1 MSSRPTLIL
10 PVNADG
16 DMLLRQTDGQIHPF
30 DQLSDSGLTC
40 DLILPGQNV
49 RIYAHE
55 LPKMREREKQAAARF
70 AVEDRTAAALDEQH
84 IVIGQNGDTR
94 LAVIDSAVFSDA
106 ISRVESFGLIV
117 CEVYAD
123 FDWIA
128 GVSHPIVLSDRII
141 FSGPEGYTIDPEWAD
156 GEISKEATKDWTDIT
171 PSDTALSL
179 RQGKFARQ
187 SRLSLPVASLSKI
200 AALLVLTGISWL
212 ALQGAQARAT
222 SQQAENLNSQTA
234 ALYTQ
239 STGQP
244 APANPARAV
253 TRALKS
259 DNTGKANFL
268 PLISAL
274 NSLLA
279 KSDNISVQSLSF
291 DASKSQLNLRLIYP
305 SFESAGELET
315 AASQLGHEFSP
326 GGVREQNG
334 ELIGDAV
341 FELGAP
347 L

>member
-1 MSSRPTLIL
+1 MNSRPTLIL

-16 DMLLRQTDGQIHPF
+16 DMLLRQSDGQIYPF
-30 DQLSDSGLTC
+30 DQIGHSGLTC

-49 RIYAHE
+49 RIYTHE

-70 AVEDRTAAALDEQH
+70 AVEDRTAAALDGQH

-94 LAVIDSAVFSDA
+94 LAVIDSAVFSAA
-106 ISRVESFGLIV
+106 IARAESFGLSV
-117 CEVYAD
+117 CDVYAD

-128 GVSHPIVLSDRII
+128 GVSNPIILSDRII

-156 GEISKEATKDWTDIT
+156 DEMSTAPTKDWADIT
-171 PSDTALSL
+171 PSETALSL
-179 RQGKFARQ
+179 RQGKFARRR
-187 SRLSLPVASLSKI
+187 SFSLPFASLSKI
-200 AALLVLTGISWL
+200 AALAALTGVSWL

-239 STGQP
+239 ATGQT
-244 APANPARAV
+244 APANPALAV

-259 DNTGKANFL
+259 GNKGGTDFL
-268 PLISAL
+268 PLMSAL
-274 NSLLA
+274 NSVLA
-279 KSDNISVQSLSF
+279 RSNNISVQSLSF

-315 AASQLGHEFSP
+315 AASRFGHEFSP
-326 GGVREQNG
+326 GGLREQNG

-347 L
+347 S

>member
-10 PVNADG
+10 PVSPDG
-16 DMLLRQTDGQIHPF
+16 DMLLRHTDGQVLSF
-30 DQLSDSGLTC
+30 DKIRDSGLTC

-49 RIYAHE
+49 RIYTHE

-70 AVEDRTAAALDEQH
+70 VVEDRTATSLDEQH
-84 IVIGQNGDTR
+84 IAIGQNGDKR
-94 LAVIDSAVFSDA
+94 LAVIDSAVLSGT
-106 ISRVESFGLIV
+106 ISRAESFGLEV
-117 CEVYAD
+117 FDVYAD

-128 GVSHPIVLSDRII
+128 GMSNPIVLSDRII

-156 GEISKEATKDWTDIT
+156 DEISTEPTKNWADIT
-171 PSDTALSL
+171 PSDIALSL
-179 RQGKFARQ
+179 RQGKFARR
-187 SRLSLPVASLSKI
+187 SRFSLPFASLSKI
-200 AALLVLTGISWL
+200 AALLALTGISWL

-239 STGQP
+239 ATGQTV
-244 APANPARAV
+244 PANPALAV

-259 DNTGKANFL
+259 DNKGGTDFL
-268 PLISAL
+268 PLMSVL

-291 DASKSQLNLRLIYP
+291 DADKSQLSLRLIYP
-305 SFESAGELET
+305 NFESAGELET
-315 AASQLGHEFSP
+315 AASQLGHKFSP
-326 GGVREQNG
+326 GGVREQSG

-341 FELGAP
+341 LELGEP
-347 L
+347 S